1 MKTKMNMNMKKL
13 LCLGLTLIM
22 GLCAM
27 CGSACAL
34 EAPIASDTTMSD
46 MNAVSPRYVLYRQ
59 SVSSTSGTWDSSI
72 IPARSGSGNYIRF
85 WFNNTTSEYVTVYL
99 YRIDLG
105 ADRIVDQMTVAG
117 NAQNSEVYFQR
128 SAESGRYFLRI
139 EATQSGGAIRG
150 TVSVAQYVE
159 L

>member
-1 MKTKMNMNMKKL
+1 MKMNMKKL

-22 GLCAM
+22 GICAM

-34 EAPIASDTTMSD
+34 EAPTAGDATISD
-46 MNAVSPRYVLYRQ
+46 MNAVSPRSVLYRQ
-59 SVSSTSGTWDSSI
+59 NASSTRGAWDSDI
-72 IPARSGSGNYIRF
+72 ISAESEHGKYIRF

-105 ADRIVDQMTVAG
+105 GNRIVGQMTVAG
-117 NAQNSEVYFQR
+117 NAQKSEVYFQR
-128 SAESGRYFLRI
+128 SADTGRYFLRI

-150 TVSVAQYVE
+150 TASVAQYGT

>member
-1 MKTKMNMNMKKL
+1 MKMNMKKL

-22 GLCAM
+22 GICAM

-34 EAPIASDTTMSD
+34 EAPIASDTTLSD
-46 MNAVSPRYVLYRQ
+46 MKAVSPRYVLYRQ

-72 IPARSGSGNYIRF
+72 ISARSGSGNYIRF

-99 YRIDLG
+99 YRTDLG

-150 TVSVAQYVE
+150 TASVAQYVE

>member
-27 CGSACAL
+27 CGSSCAS
-34 EAPIASDTTMSD
+34 ESPTAGDATMSD
-46 MNAVSPRYVLYRQ
+46 MNAVSPRSVLYRQ
-59 SVSSTSGTWDSSI
+59 SVSSTRGAWDSSI
-72 IPARSGSGNYIRF
+72 ISAEAEHGKYIRF

-150 TVSVAQYVE
+150 TVSVAQYVT